1 LKRIVSSGQAK
12 ADTRAIRQHVA
23 MKILAAIRRL
33 AETGAGRVKTLEG
46 QDDEKRP
53 PGFPTG
59 SMLQSLA
66 QTRWWRH
73 TPNVISGARLLAAP
87 VLLGAAL
94 QHNEGL
100 FKWLLLACLLS
111 DILDGLI
118 ARVFHLR
125 SRTGAFLDSTADMLV
140 VFIALYAVYVFRRAE
155 LMPHAAAIAALV
167 GLYALE
173 AIAALCRYGKISSFH
188 TMLVRVSA
196 CLQGIFVMALF
207 LWGFLDWIFTVM
219 LVFTVAAYVEELVL
233 VALLPE
239 WKADVRGL
247 YWVLRE

>member
-1 LKRIVSSGQAK
+1 ML
-12 ADTRAIRQHVA
+12 
-23 MKILAAIRRL
+23 
-33 AETGAGRVKTLEG
+33 GR
-46 QDDEKRP
+46 
-53 PGFPTG
+53 
-59 SMLQSLA
+59 A

-73 TPNVISGARLLAAP
+73 TPNAISGARLLAAP
-87 VLLGAAL
+87 VLLAAAL
-94 QHNEGL
+94 QRNEDL
-100 FKWLLLACLLS
+100 FKWLLLACLIS

-155 LMPHAAAIAALV
+155 VMPHATAIALIA

-173 AIAALCRYGKISSFH
+173 GVAALCRYGRISSFH
-188 TMLVRVSA
+188 TILVQVA
-196 CLQGIFVMALF
+196 AYLQGFFIMALF
-207 LWGFLDWIFTVM
+207 LWGFLNWVFTVM
-219 LVFTVAAYVEELVL
+219 LVVTVAAYVEELAL

-247 YWVLRE
+247 YWVLHE

>member
-1 LKRIVSSGQAK
+1 ML
-12 ADTRAIRQHVA
+12 
-23 MKILAAIRRL
+23 
-33 AETGAGRVKTLEG
+33 GR
-46 QDDEKRP
+46 
-53 PGFPTG
+53 
-59 SMLQSLA
+59 A

-73 TPNVISGARLLAAP
+73 TPNAISGARLLAAP
-87 VLLGAAL
+87 VLLAAAL
-94 QHNEGL
+94 QRNEDL
-100 FKWLLLACLLS
+100 FKWLLLACLIS

-155 LMPHAAAIAALV
+155 VMPHATAIALIA

-173 AIAALCRYGKISSFH
+173 GVAALCRYGRISSFH
-188 TMLVRVSA
+188 TILVRVA
-196 CLQGIFVMALF
+196 AYLQGFFIMALF
-207 LWGFLDWIFTVM
+207 LWGFLNWVFTVM
-219 LVFTVAAYVEELVL
+219 LVVTVAAYVEELAL

-247 YWVLRE
+247 YWVLHE